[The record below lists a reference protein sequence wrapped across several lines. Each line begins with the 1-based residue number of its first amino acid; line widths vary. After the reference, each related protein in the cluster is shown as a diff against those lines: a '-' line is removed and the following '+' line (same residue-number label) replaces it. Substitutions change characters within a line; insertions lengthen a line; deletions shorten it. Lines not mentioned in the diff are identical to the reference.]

1 MTPGPREGTSRPS
14 RKMTAR
20 SYSRRTLRPLTSST
34 TPISTNVITAPSPP
48 MTISPFYTD
57 PAGSS
62 LDHRPVSSFVARH
75 RLLTHWR
82 NIATPARRIGLFFY
96 RETTTDMAEE
106 ELPPLPELS
115 HVSALLAHAFGYSWR
130 EPQQLGARHHCYGYA
145 GFFSHGP
152 LFSFSATGQCVANS
166 PWRGRRYGCLTAL
179 WPDCWRVT
187 PALVASAGKKVSRR
201 SFFSN
206 GSEEKSIY
214 PSAQEQ

>member
-48 MTISPFYTD
+48 MTISPFCTD

-75 RLLTHWR
+75 RLLTHGR
-82 NIATPARRIGLFFY
+82 NIAPPPRRIGLFFY
-96 RETTTDMAEE
+96 RATTTDTAEG

-130 EPQQLGARHHCYGYA
+130 EPQRRGARPTA
-145 GFFSHGP
+145 RIRWIFQPWPP
-152 LFSFSATGQCVANS
+152 L
-166 PWRGRRYGCLTAL
+166 
-179 WPDCWRVT
+179 
-187 PALVASAGKKVSRR
+187 
-201 SFFSN
+201 
-206 GSEEKSIY
+206 
-214 PSAQEQ
+214 